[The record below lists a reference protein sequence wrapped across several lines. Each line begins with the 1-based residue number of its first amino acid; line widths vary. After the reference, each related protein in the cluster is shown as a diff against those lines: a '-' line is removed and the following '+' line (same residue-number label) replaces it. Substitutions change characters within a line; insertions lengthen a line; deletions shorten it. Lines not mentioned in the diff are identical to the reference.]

1 MDKSICRFNDII
13 NNEINEIKSNF
24 KITLLIY
31 GKRISQ
37 LVYSKLNNMEKILD
51 YIKDQK
57 KMQGEFSR
65 NSQLNDSDLDL
76 LDLENVDEY
85 KQRDEEEETHFKFLQ
100 KELAAIDQETLKSR
114 LELEKW
120 KQEAKIFENMM
131 RRPNA
136 NSEMLSDIVSDIASK
151 KDESVF
157 IFFIKKNFI

>member
-1 MDKSICRFNDII
+1 
-13 NNEINEIKSNF
+13 
-24 KITLLIY
+24 
-31 GKRISQ
+31 
-37 LVYSKLNNMEKILD
+37 MEKILD